1 MDTELYRSAVVGQM
15 GAALAMLRACVQ
27 ECPDELWEAPVGKRP
42 YWEVAYHIAF
52 YADLYLTPNIDQ
64 YAGQPAWAWPHAA
77 GLGAMMKR
85 PFTELTPD
93 QVGPVLERAR
103 ILEYLDATADK
114 LRRVLAEE
122 TDETLA
128 GGSGFPWYPV
138 TRMSMHMVNLRHIQ
152 HHAGQLSAV
161 LRRHGIA
168 VDWVGVV
175 P

>member
-1 MDTELYRSAVVGQM
+1 
-15 GAALAMLRACVQ
+15 
-27 ECPDELWEAPVGKRP
+27 VGKRA
-42 YWEVAYHIAF
+42 YWEVAYHAAF
-52 YADLYLTPNIDQ
+52 YADLYLTPDLQQ
-64 YAGQPAWAWPHAA
+64 YRGQPDWAWPHAA
-77 GLGAMMKR
+77 GLGRKMEP
-85 PFTELTPD
+85 PFDMLPEAER
-93 QVGPVLERAR
+93 GPVLDRRRVAQY
-103 ILEYLDATADK
+103 IADTADK

-138 TRMSMHMVNLRHIQ
+138 TRLSMHMVNLRHVQ
-152 HHAGQLSAV
+152 HHAGQLAAI